1 MKRKL
6 INEYQSIRN
15 TFCGNRSPSS
25 SFFVSRVIGW
35 ERLPGL
41 EYILSRLLSCRTHT
55 RLAKTRAC
63 NTAFPVTCLTSFLK
77 NNDKTLSRSEI
88 HGLTS
93 KTMRP
98 TENNPD
104 GADQQTVT
112 ETHGHH
118 CPRLR
123 SPGAVC
129 ILRSSARV
137 WLCLVSNS
145 VSLEQHRM
153 HYSMPGSFQLIF
165 CI

>member
-1 MKRKL
+1 MWKL
-6 INEYQSIRN
+6 ISFLFLLYKQGYRLG
-15 TFCGNRSPSS
+15 TSPWFGVYSLAGAEL
-25 SFFVSRVIGW
+25 RD
-35 ERLPGL
+35 P
-41 EYILSRLLSCRTHT
+41 HT
-55 RLAKTRAC
+55 LAKTRAC

-98 TENNPD
+98 TENNPE

-118 CPRLR
+118 WPRLR

-153 HYSMPGSFQLIF
+153 HSSMPGSFQLIF